1 MKEPLETV
9 EFIDDLAFNPDCV
22 PNINK
27 VPKKM
32 WSQWDNTSR
41 YIFNQTFHSA
51 SDQRV
56 IKHPLTNTIPEDE
69 WKTIRW
75 NIAWLAAD
83 AANGKRK

>member
-1 MKEPLETV
+1 MKERLETV
-9 EFIDDLAFNPDCV
+9 ELPDDIEFADDVENV
-22 PNINK
+22 NK

-32 WSQWDNTSR
+32 WSKWDNTSR

-56 IKHPLTNTIPEDE
+56 IKHPLTNTMPEDE

-83 AANGKRK
+83 AANGKRG